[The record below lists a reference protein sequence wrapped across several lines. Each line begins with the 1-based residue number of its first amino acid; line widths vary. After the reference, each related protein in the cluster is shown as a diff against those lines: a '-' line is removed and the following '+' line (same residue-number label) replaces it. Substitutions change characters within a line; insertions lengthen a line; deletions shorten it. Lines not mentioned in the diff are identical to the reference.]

1 MSCEHCR
8 ALGGKLRL
16 FACAV
21 VLVAGTVLITNTV
34 VSDDKT
40 PPDKEMTE
48 DEKKMAE
55 MWAEAEKYANPGEY
69 HAYLKSLAGTWNAAS
84 KFRMTPESPWQ
95 DSNATATSKWI
106 LGDRFLLT
114 NWDGDELMG
123 QKFDGLGILGYDI
136 YNKKYQSVWM
146 DSMGTMIHLSEGT
159 ASSNGKVITL
169 TGTLDDPMTKT
180 KKRHKSVYRIE
191 SKDKFIFEMYELGD
205 DGKEFKNFVVVQ
217 TRKS

>member
-8 ALGGKLRL
+8 AIGGKLRL

-48 DEKKMAE
+48 DEKKMDE
-55 MWAEAEKYANPGEY
+55 MWAEAAKYANPGEH
-69 HAYLKSLAGTWNAAS
+69 HAYLKPLAGTWNAVC
-84 KFRMTPESPWQ
+84 KLRMSPEAPWQ

-106 LGDRFLLT
+106 LGDRFLVT
-114 NWDGDELMG
+114 DWDGEFMG
-123 QKFDGLGILGYDI
+123 QDFNGFGILGYDI
-136 YNKKYQSVWM
+136 YNKKYQSVWLENM
-146 DSMGTMIHLSEGT
+146 ATTIHLSEGT
-159 ASSNGKVITL
+159 ASSNGKVITF
-169 TGTLDDPMTKT
+169 TGSRDDPITKT
-180 KKRHKSVYRIE
+180 KKQYKSVYRIE
-191 SKDKFIFEMYELGD
+191 SKDKFIFEMYEFGD